1 MSRLR
6 ASRDERGQVLSSLV
20 AVAAVVAIV
29 AGLLVLFG
37 TRGHDSK
44 ADEPSGAAS
53 KPSSKPS
60 AKPTTEPSSG
70 PSTVGASIPRPGTQT
85 TPPEVTPSKAPPSTA
100 PSSTVP
106 PSTAPT
112 EPASKPTQPPATQP
126 VTIPVEE
133 RPAIEVYNNTPR
145 KGLADEVAGRARQA
159 GWTVAGSPDNWHG
172 KVAESTVYYPPGMLQ
187 AANQLAHDIGVGRS
201 KGALDN
207 MKMDR
212 LTVILT
218 SDYAG

>member
-1 MSRLR
+1 MSRPR
-6 ASRDERGQVLSSLV
+6 GDRGQVLSSLV

-44 ADEPSGAAS
+44 ADEPSGAAA

-60 AKPTTEPSSG
+60 PKPSSKPSSG
-70 PSTVGASIPRPGTQT
+70 PSTIAASIPRPSTETT
-85 TPPEVTPSKAPPSTA
+85 TPPEVTPSEVPTSA
-100 PSSTVP
+100 PSSTAP
-106 PSTAPT
+106 PVEPT
-112 EPASKPTQPPATQP
+112 SQPPKTQP

-172 KVAESTVYYPPGMLQ
+172 KVAESTVYYPPGMLE

-207 MKMDR
+207 MKKDR

>member
-44 ADEPSGAAS
+44 ADEQSGAAA

-60 AKPTTEPSSG
+60 PKPSSG
-70 PSTVGASIPRPGTQT
+70 PSTVAASIPRPSTQTT
-85 TPPEVTPSKAPPSTA
+85 TPPEVTPSK
-100 PSSTVP
+100 

-112 EPASKPTQPPATQP
+112 SAPSSAASTQPTSQPTQPPTQAPGTQP

-172 KVAESTVYYPPGMLQ
+172 KIAESTVYYPPGMLD

-207 MKMDR
+207 MKKDR

>member
-44 ADEPSGAAS
+44 ADEQSGAAA

-60 AKPTTEPSSG
+60 PKPSSG
-70 PSTVGASIPRPGTQT
+70 PSTVAASIPRPSTQTT
-85 TPPEVTPSKAPPSTA
+85 TPPEVTPSK
-100 PSSTVP
+100 

-112 EPASKPTQPPATQP
+112 SAPSSTAPTQPTSQPTQPPTQAPGTQP

-133 RPAIEVYNNTPR
+133 RPAIEVYNNTSR

-172 KVAESTVYYPPGMLQ
+172 KIAESTVYYPPGMLD

-207 MKMDR
+207 MKKDR

>member
-6 ASRDERGQVLSSLV
+6 ARPRGDQGQVLSSFV

-44 ADEPSGAAS
+44 ADEKPAGASTPKAS
-53 KPSSKPS
+53 EKPS
-60 AKPTTEPSSG
+60 TG
-70 PSTVGASIPRPGTQT
+70 PSTVGASVPKPSTKPSAEP
-85 TPPEVTPSKAPPSTA
+85 TPAPTTA
-100 PSSTVP
+100 PSSDP
-106 PSTAPT
+106 PSTEPT
-112 EPASKPTQPPATQP
+112 TQPSQPSETTQATQPPKPTQP

-133 RPAIEVYNNTPR
+133 RPAIEVYNNTSQ
-145 KGLADEVAGRARQA
+145 KGLADSVASRARQA

-172 KVAESTVYYPPGMLQ
+172 KIAESTVYYPPGMLD
-187 AANQLAHDIGVGRS
+187 AANQLARDIGVGRT

-207 MKMDR
+207 MKKDR

-218 SDYAG
+218 SDYSG

>member
-44 ADEPSGAAS
+44 ADEQSGAAS

-60 AKPTTEPSSG
+60 SG
-70 PSTVGASIPRPGTQT
+70 PSTVPASIARPSTQTT
-85 TPPEVTPSKAPPSTA
+85 TPPEVTPSKPSIAPTSVPS
-100 PSSTVP
+100 
-106 PSTAPT
+106 STAPT
-112 EPASKPTQPPATQP
+112 SQPTEPPTQPPATQPGTQP

-172 KVAESTVYYPPGMLQ
+172 KIAESTVYYPPGMLD

-207 MKMDR
+207 MKKDR

>member
-6 ASRDERGQVLSSLV
+6 ASRGERGQVLSSLV

-44 ADEPSGAAS
+44 ADEQSGAAA

-60 AKPTTEPSSG
+60 PKPSSG
-70 PSTVGASIPRPGTQT
+70 PSTVAASIPRPSTQTT
-85 TPPEVTPSKAPPSTA
+85 TPPEVTPSK
-100 PSSTVP
+100 

-112 EPASKPTQPPATQP
+112 SAPSSTASTQPTSQPTQPPTQAPGTQP

-172 KVAESTVYYPPGMLQ
+172 KIAESTVYYPPGMLD

-207 MKMDR
+207 MKKDR

>member
-44 ADEPSGAAS
+44 ADEQSGAAA

-60 AKPTTEPSSG
+60 PKPSSG
-70 PSTVGASIPRPGTQT
+70 PSTVAASIPRPSTQTT
-85 TPPEVTPSKAPPSTA
+85 TPPEVTPSK
-100 PSSTVP
+100 

-112 EPASKPTQPPATQP
+112 SAPSSTAPTQPTSQPTQPPTQAPGTQP

-172 KVAESTVYYPPGMLQ
+172 KIAESTVYYPPGMLD

-207 MKMDR
+207 MKKDR